1 MWLEGINI
9 EIQPKGVFIF
19 LAIMLAIVL
28 ILNLL
33 LSIAMPFLLIA
44 EIIFAI
50 CEYFT
55 IKKIIN
61 INKQIL
67 YKEKIENNLL
77 RNGYKKIYDNLF
89 IDESREILNIY
100 GKDYGFSQ
108 IVDCELVQNN
118 ITMHSKLGNSNNLSI
133 ETKHCNELYLNITV
147 DSFEKPNI
155 KLNVRGLGIL
165 NTDGERYKNVI
176 SKANEILSLFKLIIS
191 KNNANYV
198 EDGTITKIE
207 HKYTEEESN
216 IQKLEELSKLHK
228 NGVLTDYEY
237 SIKKQELLEKI
248 K

>member
-1 MWLEGINI
+1 
-9 EIQPKGVFIF
+9 
-19 LAIMLAIVL
+19 
-28 ILNLL
+28 
-33 LSIAMPFLLIA
+33 
-44 EIIFAI
+44 
-50 CEYFT
+50 
-55 IKKIIN
+55 
-61 INKQIL
+61 
-67 YKEKIENNLL
+67 
-77 RNGYKKIYDNLF
+77 
-89 IDESREILNIY
+89 
-100 GKDYGFSQ
+100 
-108 IVDCELVQNN
+108 
-118 ITMHSKLGNSNNLSI
+118 MHSKLGNSNNLSI

-147 DSFEKPNI
+147 DSFKKPNI

-207 HKYTEEESN
+207 HKYTEESN